1 MKKLLRWVVVLFCT
15 ALFAQVPLFVDQYL
29 MRLEGRLAE
38 SRLQVEAYVKTAKDG
53 KKTLDQ
59 YIAKFLAQTD
69 SDFSSQGRVMQDAV
83 CRKAFLESAC
93 EALQSSSPLIRPL
106 VFVRYLDWQT
116 VIDTWNGFTPG
127 LLVESNLIVWAL
139 IGFASGW
146 AVLYGFSGL
155 WNLLRGR

>member
-1 MKKLLRWVVVLFCT
+1 MKKTFRWIIVLLCT
-15 ALFAQVPLFVDQYL
+15 ALFAQVPVFVDQYL

-38 SRLQVEAYVKTAKDG
+38 NRLQVDAYTKAAKDG

-59 YIAKFLAQTD
+59 YIAKFLVQTD
-69 SDFSSQGRVMQDAV
+69 ADFSAQGTVMQAAV
-83 CRKAFLESAC
+83 SRKAFLEEAC
-93 EALQSSSPLIRPL
+93 EALQLSSPLVRPL

-116 VIDTWNGFTPG
+116 LADTWSGFTPG
-127 LLVESNLIVWAL
+127 LLVDMNLVVWAI

-146 AVLYGFSGL
+146 AALYALFGF